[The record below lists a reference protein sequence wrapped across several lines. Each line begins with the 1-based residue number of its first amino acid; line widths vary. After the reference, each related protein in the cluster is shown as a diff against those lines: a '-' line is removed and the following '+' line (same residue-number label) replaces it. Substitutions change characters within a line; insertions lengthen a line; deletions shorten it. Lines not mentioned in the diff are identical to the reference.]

1 MRNPDAMH
9 IDYSSLLGVIS
20 ENPKVL
26 PSDLD
31 LIYERKGHFLIAEFK
46 RGKEKLSQGQKI
58 LLQNLAKLPQFK
70 VIVVNGYSENKQL
83 MIKSIYWIKPDG
95 TYVKVGDGLDRF
107 KQLINNWYASVNE
120 QSRTSTQSNGGTA
133 GLHGMSQDI
142 PVHKC

>member
-9 IDYSSLLGVIS
+9 IDYSSLLGIIS
-20 ENPKVL
+20 DNPKVL

-31 LIYERKGHFLIAEFK
+31 LIYERKGQFLIAEFK

-83 MIKSIYWIKPDG
+83 VINSIYWIKPDG
-95 TYVKVGDGLDRF
+95 TYVKIGEGLGRF

-120 QSRTSTQSNGGTA
+120 
-133 GLHGMSQDI
+133 
-142 PVHKC
+142 